1 MNKPK
6 RTFLL
11 LALMLVSF
19 AGKGFAESPKAPQTK
34 PAPREVA
41 PITDVRWKDGICPI
55 CDKKIALAIVS
66 PLGVNAGVDHD
77 LFIRALGPQPEFYLV
92 NTCPNCHFSGYL
104 TDFELVLIPGDR
116 ERIKQRLKPIKS
128 IDPDAKPQEI
138 ETLDKYDLAWQ
149 TFQILDRSDEAMAWL
164 ALRASWVC
172 RDQYCNLPR
181 DPLLARVFR
190 EAGELV
196 PAPDE
201 KTNPADRELAQAD
214 KLAENL
220 NNTTTA
226 KQERWAYNAAIGLLY
241 RRHGENSRALPY
253 LESALTDTQTPRPV
267 VKNIQQMKKSIN
279 NELSWQQRAAESF
292 RQALDDRKISRENQ
306 SIATYLLGQLYHRL
320 GKKDLAKRWLKK
332 AMMDAELPPTLVEWA
347 RTTRE

>member
-1 MNKPK
+1 MNKHI
-6 RTFLL
+6 RTLL
-11 LALMLVSF
+11 LSIIWLASL
-19 AGKGFAESPKAPQTK
+19 AGSGFGESVKSPQTQ
-34 PAPREVA
+34 PAPREVSA
-41 PITDVRWKDGICPI
+41 ITDVRWKDGICPI
-55 CDKKIALAIVS
+55 CDKKVSLAMIS

-77 LFIRALGPQPEFYLV
+77 LFERALGPQPEFYLI

-116 ERIKQRLKPIKS
+116 ERIKQRLKPLKF
-128 IDPDAKPQEI
+128 IDPNAKPQEI

-149 TFQILDRSDEAMAWL
+149 TFKILDRSDEAMGWL

-181 DPLLARVFR
+181 DPLLSRVFR

-214 KLAENL
+214 KLAEKF

-226 KQERWAYNAAIGLLY
+226 KQDRWAYNAAIGLLY

-253 LESALTDTQTPRPV
+253 FESALADKQTPRPV
-267 VKNIQQMKKSIN
+267 VKSIQQMKKSIN
-279 NELSWQQRAAESF
+279 DELAWQQRAAESF
-292 RQALDDRKISRENQ
+292 RQAMDDRKINRENQ
-306 SIATYLLGQLYHRL
+306 SIAVYLLGQLYHRL
-320 GKKDLAKRWLKK
+320 GKKDRAKRWLKK
-332 AMMDAELPPTLVEWA
+332 AMLDPELPPTLIEWA